1 MNQNII
7 FPDLQD
13 WDDASQQIIF
23 PAQVMGAN
31 IKCRVSLSRLTKLHG
46 EELTGE
52 TQVLEAFEISRFD
65 IEDYIEELIEQE
77 KFDEDGGVS
86 WC

>member
-1 MNQNII
+1 MNQSVL

-13 WDDASQQIIF
+13 WDDIRLLVIF
-23 PAQVMGAN
+23 PAQVQGAN
-31 IKCRVSLSRLTKLHG
+31 IQCRISLSRLAKLHG

-52 TQVLEAFEISRFD
+52 TQVLEAFERCRFD